1 MAYPQPNSD
10 QYALNGYT
18 YFRLNT
24 PLSSPGDIY
33 ESAQGAQAFAIG
45 PDSDVDRVNIA
56 YFDDQRGPTFVNR
69 ATIGPSRSL
78 VGVVAA
84 RNEVQYMP
92 GARPG
97 RILIWPEV
105 LYDPSFKPP
114 LWTDGP
120 FGFDTLRIIPPQ
132 LDVIQYFTPVPSL
145 STGRSDR
152 TYLFQTLE
160 APVQPN
166 AQGNLMIPYYG
177 RRYAC
182 IEVTNRTDLS
192 TSTSIDLAI
201 YGVNFTYSVASPASQ
216 QTHQIT
222 TIRALTPLAANAQTI
237 EIITAENDGMFD
249 YLLIQTQ
256 RVAPGLLPGDPC
268 PAKITVSDCAR

>member
-1 MAYPQPNSD
+1 MSYPQPNSD

-18 YFRLNT
+18 FFRLNT

-45 PDSDVDRVNIA
+45 PDSDIDRVNIA

-97 RILIWPEV
+97 RILIWPEA
-105 LYDPSFKPP
+105 LYDSTFKPP
-114 LWTDGP
+114 FWNDV
-120 FGFDTLRIIPPQ
+120 FGTFDVLRIIPPQ
-132 LDVIQYFTPVPSL
+132 LDVIQYFTAVPSL
-145 STGRSDR
+145 ATGRSDR
-152 TYLFQTLE
+152 TYMFQTLE

-177 RRYAC
+177 RRYAF
-182 IEVTNRTDLS
+182 IEVTNRTDL
-192 TSTSIDLAI
+192 TDPTSIDLAI
-201 YGVNFTYSVASPASQ
+201 YGVNFAYSVATPANQ
-216 QTHQIT
+216 QTHQVT
-222 TIRALTPLAANAQTI
+222 TIRALTPLVANAQTI
-237 EIITAENDGMFD
+237 QIITAETDGMFD

-256 RVAPGLLPGDPC
+256 RVEPGRLPGSPC